1 MTGFGDRT
9 DGVGKMGKGLEDHEL
24 GQVVMAKGFVE
35 RFGGGEMIP
44 TGVGLDENLGQIF
57 ADRSEPPMED
67 LKSAMGEHMDQMA
80 DLVEKLTAELRSGL
94 RPAYDN
100 FLGFFHA
107 IDWTNSPM
115 FCLRWNAWLGL
126 AQFAVINLR
135 ALANVLDAVPF
146 CVATDS
152 NYVKEEY
159 QLPDV
164 LVSTCI
170 HGVGFAK
177 DSRVGKRRKV
187 AGVYFAETLN
197 SVLRDNW
204 KSFAGQ
210 DYFDPRGLFLSVL
223 WSGPLLVIAI
233 IILVNTLF
241 SLCHLI
247 VRWKKAELRHRARLS
262 RNKED

>member
-1 MTGFGDRT
+1 M
-9 DGVGKMGKGLEDHEL
+9 
-24 GQVVMAKGFVE
+24 
-35 RFGGGEMIP
+35 P
-44 TGVGLDENLGQIF
+44 
-57 ADRSEPPMED
+57 
-67 LKSAMGEHMDQMA
+67 KSYG
-80 DLVEKLTAELRSGL
+80 
-94 RPAYDN
+94 
-100 FLGFFHA
+100 
-107 IDWTNSPM
+107 
-115 FCLRWNAWLGL
+115 
-126 AQFAVINLR
+126 

>member
-1 MTGFGDRT
+1 DQSR
-9 DGVGKMGKGLEDHEL
+9 
-24 GQVVMAKGFVE
+24 
-35 RFGGGEMIP
+35 
-44 TGVGLDENLGQIF
+44 F

-107 IDWTNSPM
+107 IDWTLYGNRKEAISDTTI
-115 FCLRWNAWLGL
+115 CA
-126 AQFAVINLR
+126 AQVQFSGTGSSMKDLWKMR

-177 DSRVGKRRKV
+177 DSREGKRRKV